1 MEIIDFLRDMVKTH
15 PNDSDLGGAI
25 RSYVVKYENEN
36 GTNQTNILDTANPVS
51 PSTYGSI
58 IKEDSTVSVHYT
70 GKLTNNKVFD
80 SSIGKKPLTI
90 KLGEGSL
97 IPGFENALKGMVQG
111 EKKTINIPCSEAY
124 GDIVKGNTQEID
136 KKYVPDTIQV
146 GQTLE
151 TKDETGV
158 MSVIVKEVK
167 ENTVILDGNHPL
179 AGEDLIF
186 ELEIVS
192 VT

>member
-1 MEIIDFLRDMVKTH
+1 MEIIDFLRDMVKTY
-15 PNDSDLGGAI
+15 PNDSNLGEAI
-25 RSYVVKYENEN
+25 RSYVFNHKNES
-36 GTNQTNILDTANPVS
+36 GTTETN
-51 PSTYGSI
+51 I
-58 IKEDSTVSVHYT
+58 IKEDSTVSVHYI
-70 GKLTNNKVFD
+70 GKLTTNKVFD
-80 SSIGKKPLTI
+80 TSIGEAPLTV

-111 EKKTINIPCSEAY
+111 EKKTITILCGEAY
-124 GDIVKGNTQEID
+124 GEIVEDNYQEVD
-136 KKYVPDTIQV
+136 KKYVPDTIEV
-146 GQTLE
+146 GQMLE
-151 TKDETGV
+151 ANNDMGV
-158 MSVIVKEVK
+158 MSVRVKEVK